1 MAPIKTEAIVLKKH
15 NFRETSVILSLY
27 TEATGKVKGV
37 LKGVRTEKSRVPPL
51 TFTPGAYIFTSLY
64 IKRSSELNLISS
76 PSLLQYYEMPY
87 KESLTVWRLILNLVD
102 LFTPEREMD
111 RKIFYL
117 LKDTGGILTSC
128 SNPEIIFIAFKLQF
142 IKLLGYGIELSRC
155 VVCRETAYTY
165 LFSGRHGGL
174 ICEECKQKDQQ
185 RVYISKNVLNVMQK
199 LERMEIKK
207 CPVIKS
213 IPVEIL
219 RKINFYANITLNY
232 HSEIDKIWWTNEK
245 NIL

>member
-51 TFTPGAYIFTSLY
+51 TFTSGAYIFTSLY

-76 PSLLQYYEMPY
+76 PSLLQYYEMPS
-87 KESLTVWRLILNLVD
+87 KQGLTAWRLILNLVD
-102 LFTPEREMD
+102 LFTPEREID

-155 VVCRETAYTY
+155 VVCRKNAPTY

-174 ICEECKQKDQQ
+174 IC
-185 RVYISKNVLNVMQK
+185 
-199 LERMEIKK
+199 
-207 CPVIKS
+207 
-213 IPVEIL
+213 
-219 RKINFYANITLNY
+219 
-232 HSEIDKIWWTNEK
+232 
-245 NIL
+245 